1 MNESFTPENFGENHI
16 REIKEP
22 EKKKKREKPRFSL
35 TTFVV
40 TIIVSII
47 VSTVS
52 GAVGAVFIYPVLIPG
67 EVPTTE
73 NNEFIIEEE
82 STAAAVN
89 TELTTSAETTDTA
102 EENTFMPP
110 ENTTSAPVVL
120 APVVPENTTAAE
132 NSLSKGEIYAEA
144 VNSVVTITA
153 SWKQYYSSI
162 LGSYYRPATSSG
174 TGFAVTENGYIVT
187 NNHVVENAEEL
198 TVTDYNG
205 KEYKAKVV
213 GTVPENDFA
222 VIKINAEIEPVVL
235 GNSSDLNVGD
245 DIMVIGNALGE
256 LSYTFTDGIISHLS
270 RAVTVETG
278 KVINMFQTNAAINNG
293 NSGGP
298 VYNMDGEVVGIA
310 SAKYASDKI
319 EGLGFCIPI
328 DDVKTMMSDIIV
340 YGYIKGRPSLD
351 ITVQTVTSA
360 MASRY
365 SIPQGC
371 YVVALDKDSPCYEAG
386 IRSGDIITKI
396 GSKAVTSTDT
406 AVSILSD
413 KKAGGKISITYY
425 SAGESHTVNITLAE
439 KKPSD
444 PRTQY
449 TNVIDI

>member
-1 MNESFTPENFGENHI
+1 MNNINAPENFGENHI

-22 EKKKKREKPRFSL
+22 EKRKKREKPRFSL
-35 TTFVV
+35 TTFIV
-40 TIIVSII
+40 TIIVSVI

-52 GAVGAVFIYPVLIPG
+52 GAVGALVIYPVLIPG
-67 EVPTTE
+67 EVPTEE
-73 NNEFIIEEE
+73 NNEFVIEEQ

-89 TELTTSAETTDTA
+89 TELTTGEEITERA

-110 ENTTSAPVVL
+110 ESTPEVPVS
-120 APVVPENTTAAE
+120 PVPENTTAPAE
-132 NSLSKGEIYAEA
+132 SALSKGEIYAEA

-174 TGFAVTENGYIVT
+174 TGFAVTDNGYIVT

-222 VIKINAEIEPVVL
+222 VIKINAETEPVVL

-270 RAVTVETG
+270 RSVTVETG
-278 KVINMFQTNAAINNG
+278 TVINMFQTNAAINNG

-340 YGYIKGRPSLD
+340 YGYIKGKPSLG
-351 ITVQTVTSA
+351 ITIQTVTA
-360 MASRY
+360 AIASRY

-386 IRSGDIITKI
+386 IRSGDVITKI
-396 GSKAVTSTDT
+396 GSKSVNSTDT

-425 SAGESHTVNITLAE
+425 SSGESHTVNITLAE
-439 KKPSD
+439 KKPRD